1 MTVTKPKKL
10 LNPRLNLNFKAIFTQ
25 NTPESRCALK
35 SFLSAAIGR
44 KVVDV
49 TVVGNEVAEQYEQER
64 TIRYD
69 INCEFSDGTKAEIEM
84 QGSSHKTGYGKRVEY
99 YVSRLLS
106 TVADVGDDWENLPQV
121 YQISVLDF
129 KYDNSNENPIH
140 HYSLT
145 DPSDDSH
152 LSGLLNV
159 IFMELPKMPEITNL
173 DDVKTLP
180 SAVKW
185 CKFLQEADNPDRQD
199 LISKL
204 AESEEGIMG
213 AEATLSKISM
223 DSWRWFFQNREK
235 EIRCDYTTMIHGAM
249 REGRAAGMAEGRAE
263 GRVEGKAEGARETA
277 IENAK
282 NLLKLGKLSCEEIAE
297 CCLLPLEEVQKFAEE
312 LTK

>member
-10 LNPRLNLNFKAIFTQ
+10 LNPRLDLNFKAIFTQ

-44 KVVDV
+44 KVIDV

-106 TVADVGDDWENLPQV
+106 TVADVGDDWDSLPQA
-121 YQISVLDF
+121 YQISLLNF
-129 KYDNSNENPIH
+129 KYDSTNDNPIH
-140 HYSLT
+140 HYTLMDSA
-145 DPSDDSH
+145 DNSH
-152 LSGLLNV
+152 LSGILNV

-173 DDVKTLP
+173 DDIKNLP
-180 SAVKW
+180 TAVKW
-185 CKFLQEADNPDRQD
+185 CKFLQEADNPNKQD
-199 LISKL
+199 LISRL

-213 AEATLSKISM
+213 AETTLNKISM
-223 DSWRWFFQNREK
+223 DGWRWYFQDREK
-235 EIRCDYTTMIHGAM
+235 DIQRDYTTMIHGAR
-249 REGRAAGMAEGRAE
+249 REGRA
-263 GRVEGKAEGARETA
+263 EGKAEGARETA

-297 CCLLPLEEVQKFAEE
+297 CCSVPLEEVQKFAEE